1 MRSFTNR
8 QLFQKFLA
16 PTSDSPLA
24 LEIVKAKGIYLYDK
38 EGKSYID
45 LISGIAVSNVG
56 HRNKKIIS
64 AIKKDPPTTAP
75 SVRLLGRVSEF
86 NGVPL
91 DFKRYASR
99 DAAKTAAENALIVA

>member
-1 MRSFTNR
+1 
-8 QLFQKFLA
+8 L
-16 PTSDSPLA
+16 
-24 LEIVKAKGIYLYDK
+24 V
-38 EGKSYID
+38 
-45 LISGIAVSNVG
+45 ISGA
-56 HRNKKIIS
+56 IIS

-75 SVRLLGRVSEF
+75 KVILLGKVSEF